1 MDPPC
6 HFTLDAKGID
16 QISVRRFFQGYSI
29 AEN

>member
-16 QISVRRFFQGYSI
+16 QISVRRFFPRIQYC
-29 AEN
+29 